1 MNKIPNLPTAG
12 RRRRP
17 CVQIIRGLP
26 GSGKSTLARKF
37 DCLHLELDQ
46 RVTSGRTYRWSPKA
60 NKVAKQWFSDT
71 VLREMRNRIDLVV
84 TGVMPRHDGTMGE
97 IFAEAFADGYE
108 VFVKT
113 LPCRFDNVHGVRDRR
128 AWRLFYFYLNAW
140 INGFSK
146 AKISIRGIIW
156 NKRVE
161 VFRDYD
167 KWYAREGYERFGA
180 DVLPCNINQI
190 EFVK

>member
-1 MNKIPNLPTAG
+1 MSKIPNLPTAG
-12 RRRRP
+12 VRRRRP

-26 GSGKSTLARKF
+26 GSGKSTLARRF

-60 NKVAKQWFSDT
+60 NAVAKQWLSDN

-84 TGVMPRHDGTMGE
+84 CGVMPRHDGTMGE

-113 LPCRFDNVHGVRDRR
+113 LPCRFDNVHGVRACDMARFRKLMMTDDAVRESILADDTAYSAKFRR
-128 AWRLFYFYLNAW
+128 WFTAHVHFDSVMPFESEVR
-140 INGFSK
+140 NG
-146 AKISIRGIIW
+146 
-156 NKRVE
+156 
-161 VFRDYD
+161 
-167 KWYAREGYERFGA
+167 
-180 DVLPCNINQI
+180 
-190 EFVK
+190 

>member
-1 MNKIPNLPTAG
+1 MNKPIPPTAG

-46 RVTSGRTYRWSPKA
+46 RITSGRTYRWSPKA
-60 NKVAKQWFSDT
+60 DKVAHQWLSDN
-71 VLREMRNRIDLVV
+71 VLREMRNGIDLVV
-84 TGVMPRHDGTMGE
+84 CGVMPRHDGTMGE

-113 LPCRFDNVHGVRDRR
+113 LGEHSFRESVHDVRPCDMARFRKLMMTDDEVRDAVLADDTAYSAKFRR
-128 AWRLFYFYLNAW
+128 WFTAHVHFDFVMPFESEVR
-140 INGFSK
+140 NG
-146 AKISIRGIIW
+146 
-156 NKRVE
+156 
-161 VFRDYD
+161 
-167 KWYAREGYERFGA
+167 
-180 DVLPCNINQI
+180 
-190 EFVK
+190 